1 MKYVKDNRTLNK
13 KEDFAEVEDMYFE
26 GLRLAEQPVGA
37 GAFSEVTACKDL
49 KDYVKRLKERSKE
62 R

>member
-1 MKYVKDNRTLNK
+1 
-13 KEDFAEVEDMYFE
+13 MYFE
-26 GLRLAEQPVGA
+26 GLRFAEQPVGA